1 KKGDLFIAIKGA
13 KHDAHRFISQVV
25 RQKCGALIVSKNV
38 KVSAGINVIK
48 VEDTTKALGHV
59 ASAYRAQFPIPVIAI
74 TGSAGKTSTKEMIAA
89 VLGVRYRVLKN
100 KKTENNQFGVPLTIF
115 KLKRSHDVLVIE
127 LGTNR
132 FGDIPWLAQ

>member
-1 KKGDLFIAIKGA
+1 MLSIRQIVHATGGKLLQGDPAQIVRQIHIDSRLIKKGDLFIAIKGA

-100 KKTENNQFGVPLTIF
+100 KKTE
-115 KLKRSHDVLVIE
+115 
-127 LGTNR
+127 
-132 FGDIPWLAQ
+132 